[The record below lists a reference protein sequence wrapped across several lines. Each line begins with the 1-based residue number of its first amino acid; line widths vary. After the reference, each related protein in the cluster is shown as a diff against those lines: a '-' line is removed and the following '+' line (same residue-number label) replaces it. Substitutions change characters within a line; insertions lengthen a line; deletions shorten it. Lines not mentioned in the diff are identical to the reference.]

1 MNDIN
6 MDSLLI
12 QMRAMAERASSAQET
27 SRPITSNGPDFTKVL
42 KDAVN
47 QVNETQQAAGELRT
61 QFEMGKPDV
70 DIVDVML
77 ASQKSSLSFQAMTQ
91 VRNKL
96 VSAYQE
102 IMNMQV

>member
-1 MNDIN
+1 MNDVN
-6 MDSLLI
+6 MDSLLV
-12 QMRAMAERASSAQET
+12 QMRAMAERASSMQET
-27 SRPITSNGPDFTKVL
+27 SKPNANTGPDFSNVL

-47 QVNETQQAAGELRT
+47 QVNETSKAAGELQK
-61 QFEMGKPDV
+61 QFELGNPDV
-70 DIVDVML
+70 DVVDVML

>member
-12 QMRAMAERASSAQET
+12 QMRAMAERASSMQET
-27 SRPITSNGPDFTKVL
+27 PRPNTSNGPDFTNVL

-47 QVNETQQAAGELRT
+47 QVNETQKAAGELKT
-61 QFEMGKPDV
+61 QFEMGNPDV

>member
-12 QMRAMAERASSAQET
+12 QMRAMAERASSMQET
-27 SRPITSNGPDFTKVL
+27 SRPNTSNGPDFSNVL

-47 QVNETQQAAGELRT
+47 QVNETQKAAGELKT
-61 QFEMGKPDV
+61 QFEMGNPDV